1 MTNGADGRVW
11 AIVPAAGIG
20 ERMASD
26 CPKQYLELGGRSILE
41 HALRRLAGHP
51 RVRGVLPVIR
61 EGDPFWPG
69 VCRRLGDLARLLPE
83 VPGGASRQDS
93 VGQGIAGL
101 EPLAPDDLVLIHD
114 AVRPCLGEAEIDAV
128 IDAAREGHGSILAV
142 PVADTLKRVTDD
154 RRIEAT
160 VDRSQLW
167 RAQTPQVFPAGPL
180 KAALDRARQREWPAT
195 DEASI
200 MEAAGYTVRIAP
212 GREDNLKITR
222 PEDLSIARAVLESR
236 WSG

>member
-1 MTNGADGRVW
+1 MTNTADVRVW
-11 AIVPAAGIG
+11 AVVPAAGIG

-51 RVRGVLPVIR
+51 RIQGVLPVIR

-69 VCRRLGDLARLLPE
+69 VRRRLGDLARLLPE

-93 VGQGIAGL
+93 VSQGIAGL
-101 EPLAPDDLVLIHD
+101 EPLAPEDLILVHD

-128 IDAAREGHGSILAV
+128 IDAALGGHGGILAV
-142 PVADTLKRVTDD
+142 PVADTLKRVAEDQW
-154 RRIEAT
+154 IEAT

-167 RAQTPQVFPAGPL
+167 RAQTPQVFPAGLL
-180 KAALDRARQREWPAT
+180 KAALEEARSREWPAT

-200 MEAAGYTVRIAP
+200 MEAAGYTVRVAP

-222 PEDLSIARAVLESR
+222 PEDLALARTVLESR